1 MLTKPY
7 YSFTFV
13 IFIFIAIQTRA
24 QEAVSTDTFLIRQYD
39 LQEAVVTSEKREMS
53 ALEVPSAISSVSA
66 IQIDQQKIESL
77 RELNSVVPNLFMPTY
92 GSKLT
97 APIYMRGIG
106 ARINMPK
113 IGLYVDNI
121 PYFDKSAYDFNLYDI
136 ERIEVLRGPQG
147 TLYGR
152 NALGGIIHVIT
163 RPVAKT
169 RKTVLTSKFGNYNF
183 QEYRITHN
191 QPMIEDELVA
201 NISLDYRKKDGY
213 FHNEYLDNSIDNLDE
228 YSGRTSLRFTPNENL
243 EMELKLHAEISTEG
257 GYPYG
262 IVDSTGKLNTPAYD
276 HKSSYDR
283 ELYTA
288 NYRLKQSFKS
298 FDLTYVAGFQRIDDL
313 QDIDQD
319 FLPVS
324 LVFVDQDQ
332 VQDLYVQ
339 EINLVSNTTGNLQWV
354 TGLFGFYQTLNKSV
368 NANFSETGANMFRLP
383 PGMSLSTKHFD
394 MANYSLAWFGQ
405 ATLKNLLV
413 DNLDL
418 TLGLRTEYE
427 KDRMDY
433 QYLITISDNE
443 KEMSAFRENLEFTEV
458 IPKVALNYRWT
469 THMNQYVSIS
479 KGYQSGGFNT
489 TFETEEGKSFD
500 PEYAWNYETGL
511 KTSFL
516 NNKLSA
522 NMALF
527 YIDWT
532 NQQIYQPVPS
542 GRGSKLTNAGKSE
555 SKGFEFELSYIPV
568 KNLVTS
574 FNVGF
579 TDARFISYE
588 RDTAKDINYSG
599 NYIPY
604 IPKYTGQFGISYR
617 IPFNN
622 NAISELRLHSTLN
635 AIGRHYWKEE
645 NINKQD
651 AYFIVNSG
659 INVSF
664 KWFDMRLWADN
675 ILNTEYQSFL
685 FHALG
690 NTYAQQGRP
699 LTYGVSLSVGF

>member
-1 MLTKPY
+1 MNKAKLLLIVF
-7 YSFTFV
+7 SG
-13 IFIFIAIQTRA
+13 IFCLSVAA
-24 QEAVSTDTFLIRQYD
+24 QDAASTDTFLIRDYD

-53 ALEVPSAISSVSA
+53 ALEVPSAISNISSVK
-66 IQIDQQKIESL
+66 IEQQRIESL
-77 RELNSVVPNLFMPTY
+77 RELNSVIPNLFMPQY

-121 PYFDKSAYDFNLYDI
+121 PYFDKSAYDFNLYNI

-163 RPVAKT
+163 RPTSNT
-169 RKTVLTSKFGNYNF
+169 RQTSLTSKFGNYGF
-183 QEYRITHN
+183 QEYRMTHN
-191 QPMIEDELVA
+191 QPIIQDKLMA
-201 NISLDYRKKDGY
+201 SISLDYRKTDGY
-213 FHNEYLDNSIDNLDE
+213 FQNEFLDHSIDNMNE
-228 YSGRTSLRFTPNENL
+228 YSAKSSILFKPGNGL
-243 EMELKLHAEISTEG
+243 EMELKLHAELSDEG

-262 IVDSTGKLNTPAYD
+262 IVDSTGHLNTPAYD

-283 ELYTA
+283 DLYTA
-288 NYRLKQSFKS
+288 NYRLKKSFNR

-339 EINLVSNTTGNLQWV
+339 EINLVSKNTGNFQWV

-368 NANFSETGANMFRLP
+368 NAHFSETAAKMFRLP
-383 PGMSLSTKHFD
+383 PGMSLSTKHYD
-394 MANYSLAWFGQ
+394 MANYSVAWFGQ
-405 ATLKNLLV
+405 ATLKNLII
-413 DNLDL
+413 DDLDF

-433 QYLITISDNE
+433 QYLITVSDNK
-443 KEMSAFRENLEFTEV
+443 KEASAFDESLEFTEF

-469 THMNQYVSIS
+469 DRFNQYISLS

-489 TFETEEGKSFD
+489 TFETEEGQTFD
-500 PEYAWNYETGL
+500 PEYAWNYEAGL

-516 NNKLSA
+516 DNRLSTNVA
-522 NMALF
+522 F
-527 YIDWT
+527 FFIDWT

-555 SKGFEFELSYIPV
+555 SKGFELEVSYIPFR
-568 KNLVTS
+568 NLVAT
-574 FNVGF
+574 FNLGY
-579 TDARFISYE
+579 TDARFVTYE
-588 RDTAKDINYSG
+588 RDKANNISYSG

-604 IPKYTGQFGISYR
+604 IPKYTSQYGLSYR
-617 IPFNN
+617 IPLKNML
-622 NAISELRLHSTLN
+622 IDEIRIHSTLN
-635 AIGRHYWKEE
+635 TIGKHYWEEE
-645 NINKQD
+645 NINIQD
-651 AYFIVNSG
+651 TYYLLNGGLNI
-659 INVSF
+659 SF
-664 KWFDMRLWADN
+664 KWFDLSLWSDN
-675 ILNTEYQSFL
+675 MLNTDYRSFL
-685 FHALG
+685 FNALG
-690 NTYAQQGRP
+690 NTYAQKGKP
-699 LTYGVSLSVGF
+699 LTYGASLSVEF

>member
-1 MLTKPY
+1 
-7 YSFTFV
+7 
-13 IFIFIAIQTRA
+13 
-24 QEAVSTDTFLIRQYD
+24 
-39 LQEAVVTSEKREMS
+39 
-53 ALEVPSAISSVSA
+53 
-66 IQIDQQKIESL
+66 
-77 RELNSVVPNLFMPTY
+77 MP
-92 GSKLT
+92 
-97 APIYMRGIG
+97 GIG
-106 ARINMPK
+106 ARFNMPK

-121 PYFDKSAYDFNLYDI
+121 PYFDKSAYDFNLYNI

-163 RPVAKT
+163 RPVTNT
-169 RKTVLTSKFGNYNF
+169 RKTMLTSKFGNYNF

-191 QPMIEDELVA
+191 QPIIEDELTA
-201 NISLDYRKKDGY
+201 NVSLDYRKKGGY
-213 FHNEYLDNSIDNLDE
+213 FHNEFLDNPIDNLNE
-228 YSGRTSLRFTPNENL
+228 YSARSSIRFTPSDNL
-243 EMELKLHAEISTEG
+243 EMELKFHAEISTEG

-262 IVDSTGKLNTPAYD
+262 VVDSTGHLNTPAYD

-283 ELYTA
+283 NLYTA

-298 FDLTYVAGFQRIDDL
+298 FDLTYVAGFQRIDDY

-319 FLPVS
+319 FLPMS

-339 EINLVSNTTGNLQWV
+339 EINLVSNNAGNLQWV

-368 NANFSETGANMFRLP
+368 NAHFSETGAKMFRLP
-383 PGMSLSTKHFD
+383 PGMSLSTKHYD

-405 ATLKNLLV
+405 ATLKNMLV
-413 DNLDL
+413 DKLDF
-418 TLGLRTEYE
+418 TVGLRTEYE
-427 KDRMDY
+427 NDRMDY
-433 QYLITISDNE
+433 QYLITISENE
-443 KEMSAFRENLEFTEV
+443 REKSTFDEKLEFTEI

-469 THMNQYVSIS
+469 NHMNQYLSVS

-489 TFETEEGKSFD
+489 TFETEEGQTFD

-516 NNKLSA
+516 DNRLSA

-588 RDTAKDINYSG
+588 RDTAKNINYSG

-604 IPKYTGQFGISYR
+604 IPRYTSQVGISYR
-617 IPFNN
+617 IPINN
-622 NAISELRLHSTLN
+622 KTISELRLHSTLN

-659 INVSF
+659 IHASF
-664 KWFDMRLWADN
+664 KWFDLRLWADN
-675 ILNTEYQSFL
+675 MLNTEYRSFL
-685 FHALG
+685 FNALG
-690 NTYAQQGRP
+690 NTYAQQGKP
-699 LTYGVSLSVGF
+699 FTYGVSLSVGF